1 MEESRRHGK
10 NQNPVKQGRLHDRI
24 AMITGAAGGI
34 GRAAA
39 FRFAAEGAKLVLLDI
54 SRDVFAVVEDMEQVA
69 GAAVGFQADVTSDDA
84 VRDAVASAI
93 ETFGRIDVL
102 FNTVGGSVPE
112 DAPVDVI
119 DLNVWHRTLRL
130 DLDGTFMACRH
141 VLPYMKEKNRGAIV
155 NMSSGAALR
164 GSSRSHAYASAKGAI
179 VSLTRVLAGTYAAN
193 NIRVNAIC
201 AGRVNTERIRKTY
214 GVPGHAG
221 SVADPMSGE
230 AQYKQ
235 YPFWFSQP
243 EDVAN
248 VALFLASDESR
259 MITGAAIAADGG
271 RSAY

>member
-1 MEESRRHGK
+1 MK
-10 NQNPVKQGRLHDRI
+10 PGRLHDRI

-39 FRFAAEGAKLVLLDI
+39 SRFAQEGAKLVLLDL
-54 SRDVFAVVEDMEQVA
+54 SADVLNVA
-69 GAAVGFQADVTSDDA
+69 QELALRPADVASFQTDVTSDVA
-84 VRDAVASAI
+84 VKDAVASAI

-119 DLNVWHRTLRL
+119 DFNVWQRTLRL
-130 DLDGTFMACRH
+130 DLDGTFIACRH
-141 VLPYMKEKNRGAIV
+141 VLPYMKQENRGTIV

-164 GSSRSHAYASAKGAI
+164 GSSKSHAYASAKGAI
-179 VSLTRVLAGTYAAN
+179 VSLTKVLAGTYAAN

-201 AGRVNTERIRKTY
+201 AGRVNTERIRNTY
-214 GVPGHAG
+214 GVPGHPG
-221 SVADPMSGE
+221 SVTDPMSGE

-243 EDVAN
+243 QDVAN

-271 RSAY
+271 RSSY